1 MFLSHEN
8 SQKHTKIMNK
18 EQVDSICDQVR
29 ECAYGLHKHLRH
41 GHLEKIY
48 ENGLVHRLK
57 KAGVAAEQQFP
68 VPVYDE
74 DGTILGDM
82 NADLFVAQ
90 ELVVELKAVRAITD
104 DHVAQLLGYL
114 RGSGK
119 RYGLL
124 INFGSPKLYIKRYV
138 LD

>member
-1 MFLSHEN
+1 MKTDEINQL
-8 SQKHTKIMNK
+8 
-18 EQVDSICDQVR
+18 CDAVR
-29 ECAYGLHKHLRH
+29 ECSFRLHKHLRH

-48 ENGLVHRLK
+48 ENGLAHRLK
-57 KAGVAAEQQFP
+57 KLNIVVQQQVP

-74 DGTILGDM
+74 DGTILGDLK
-82 NADLFVAQ
+82 ADLFIAN
-90 ELVVELKAVRAITD
+90 ELIVELKAVRTIND

-124 INFGSPKLYIKRYV
+124 VNFGSPKLFIKRYV
-138 LD
+138 LDPV

>member
-1 MFLSHEN
+1 MDIEEIN
-8 SQKHTKIMNK
+8 SL
-18 EQVDSICDQVR
+18 CDAVR
-29 ECAYGLHKHLRH
+29 ECSFGLHKHLKH

-48 ENGLVHRLK
+48 ENGLAHRLRK
-57 KAGVAAEQQFP
+57 RGVVVEQQAP

-74 DGTILGDM
+74 DGTILGDL
-82 NADLFVAQ
+82 NADLFVAD
-90 ELVVELKAVRAITD
+90 ELIVELKAVRAVND
-104 DHVAQLLGYL
+104 NHVAQLLGYL

-138 LD
+138 LDPIV

>member
-1 MFLSHEN
+1 
-8 SQKHTKIMNK
+8 MNI
-18 EQVDSICDQVR
+18 EEINTVCDAVR
-29 ECAYGLHKHLRH
+29 ECSFGLHKHLKH

-48 ENGLVHRLK
+48 ENGLAHRLRK
-57 KAGVAAEQQFP
+57 RDVTVLQQAP

-74 DGTILGDM
+74 DGTILGDL
-82 NADLFVAQ
+82 NADLLVSD
-90 ELVVELKAVRAITD
+90 ELIVELKAVRAVND

-124 INFGSPKLYIKRYV
+124 INFGSPRLFIKRYV
-138 LD
+138 LDPS

>member
-1 MFLSHEN
+1 
-8 SQKHTKIMNK
+8 MNI
-18 EQVDSICDQVR
+18 EEINTLCDAVR
-29 ECAYGLHKHLRH
+29 ECSFGLHKHLKH

-48 ENGLVHRLK
+48 ENGLAHRLRK
-57 KAGVAAEQQFP
+57 RDVAVLQQAP

-74 DGTILGDM
+74 DGTILGDL
-82 NADLFVAQ
+82 NADLLVSN
-90 ELVVELKAVRAITD
+90 ELIVELKAVRAAND

-124 INFGSPKLYIKRYV
+124 INFGSPKLFIKRYV
-138 LD
+138 LDPA

>member
-1 MFLSHEN
+1 MDIEN
-8 SQKHTKIMNK
+8 INQL
-18 EQVDSICDQVR
+18 CDMVR
-29 ECAYGLHKHLRH
+29 ECSFGLHKHLRH

-48 ENGLVHRLK
+48 ENGLTHRLRK
-57 KAGVAAEQQFP
+57 LDVAVQQQAP

-74 DGTILGDM
+74 DGTILGDLK
-82 NADLFVAQ
+82 ADLLVAD
-90 ELVVELKAVRAITD
+90 ELIVELKAVRAVHD

-124 INFGSPKLYIKRYV
+124 INFGSPEISIKRYV
-138 LD
+138 LDPVS